1 MDIRI
6 KMGKVLIV
14 SPEKCTGCRTCEMAC
29 SFKKTNTF
37 NPQKAAVT
45 VFQYDE
51 AAISVPVMCM
61 QCEDPACMK
70 VCTVGAIYKD
80 ENETVLVDKNK
91 CIGCKLCI
99 SACPFGNMS
108 FNSEEKT
115 MVKCDLCNG
124 SPLCAQLCPSGTIQF
139 KEATPTELNKKK
151 LVADKFMQL
160 FQEVNN

>member
-6 KMGKVLIV
+6 KMGKVLII

-51 AAISVPVMCM
+51 AAISVPIMCM

-80 ENETVLVDKNK
+80 ENRTVLVDKNK